1 MSSDFADG
9 TVLLKL
15 MAKLAKDNLLTLQ
28 DFDLDAE
35 LQRPA
40 EDRIE
45 RALSIAEQMGTE
57 RFLRVQ
63 DIASG
68 NPKLIFTLL
77 AETFSNAISNEVGV
91 GLDTA
96 AERAP
101 LVLGG
106 LVLESSGLKMLRD
119 FSFRPSCKF
128 DEMRAGGLLDPVEL
142 SICALERS
150 KAMISRY
157 QLK

>member
-1 MSSDFADG
+1 
-9 TVLLKL
+9 
-15 MAKLAKDNLLTLQ
+15 
-28 DFDLDAE
+28 
-35 LQRPA
+35 
-40 EDRIE
+40 
-45 RALSIAEQMGTE
+45 MGTE

-91 GLDTA
+91 GRDTA

-106 LVLESSGLKMLRD
+106 VVVGDTGLKMLKN
-119 FSFRPSCKF
+119 FSFRPYCKF

-142 SICALERS
+142 SICAEERL
-150 KAMISRY
+150 KAAVKREALKQVTEQHLDDNIY
-157 QLK
+157 QLLMPDVPEAAL